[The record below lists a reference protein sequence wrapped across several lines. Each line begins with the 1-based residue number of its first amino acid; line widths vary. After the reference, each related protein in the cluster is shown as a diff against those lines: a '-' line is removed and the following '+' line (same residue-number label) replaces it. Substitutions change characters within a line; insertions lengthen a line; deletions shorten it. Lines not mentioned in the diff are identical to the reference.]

1 MPLLTWTGSP
11 HPEPMHRPRM
21 PYNSDKKK
29 NICTRGAGSVRG
41 EPVRAVLVHI
51 IDIEGWQW
59 IPLTDDSYSENAY
72 IVDMI
77 YRKIWILSLSYT
89 FSKYAWAIN

>member
-1 MPLLTWTGSP
+1 MNRVTPSWTGALVNGQKK
-11 HPEPMHRPRM
+11 
-21 PYNSDKKK
+21 PYKSQKKII
-29 NICTRGAGSVRG
+29 ICTRGAGSVRG

-59 IPLTDDSYSENAY
+59 IPLTDDSYSEYAY
-72 IVDMI
+72 IVHMI
-77 YRKIWILSLSYT
+77 YLNIWILSLNYT